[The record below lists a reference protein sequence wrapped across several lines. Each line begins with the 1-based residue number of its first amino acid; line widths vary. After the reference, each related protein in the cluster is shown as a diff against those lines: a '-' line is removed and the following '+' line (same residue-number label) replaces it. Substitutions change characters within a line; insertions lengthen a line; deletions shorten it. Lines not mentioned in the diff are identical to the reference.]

1 MTSPR
6 CQRSQWKHS
15 LLILLAL
22 SGSAGTFLHAQDTTT
37 TAGAAADTTRRS
49 QDTTAAAGAPAQ
61 RPDTAVRQ
69 SGMRPDSL
77 APDSA
82 RQDTTT
88 RPDTTG
94 GRDTAAAQDTTASAS
109 PAPAPAAPVDSVL
122 AAACQASGGE
132 APDLLTVIFRPTATA
147 AEREAA
153 ARNVGGTLL
162 MESRYQ
168 APGAWY
174 VQVPG
179 SGINPLIADRLI
191 LQPTVAEVGATWC
204 PS

>member
-37 TAGAAADTTRRS
+37 TAGAAADTSRRS

-122 AAACQASGGE
+122 VAACQASGGE

-191 LQPTVAEVGATWC
+191 LQPPVAEVGATQC

>member
-6 CQRSQWKHS
+6 GQRSQWKHS
-15 LLILLAL
+15 LLILMAL

-37 TAGAAADTTRRS
+37 TAGAAADTTRRPP
-49 QDTTAAAGAPAQ
+49 DTTAATGAPAQ
-61 RPDTAVRQ
+61 RPDTTVRQ

-82 RQDTTT
+82 RQDTTA
-88 RPDTTG
+88 RRDTTG
-94 GRDTAAAQDTTASAS
+94 GRDTAAARDTTASAS
-109 PAPAPAAPVDSVL
+109 PAPAAPVDSVL

-153 ARNVGGTLL
+153 AREVGGTLL
-162 MESRYQ
+162 VESRYQ

-174 VQVPG
+174 VQIPG

-191 LQPTVAEVGATWC
+191 LQPPVAEVGATRC